1 MAVNSDH
8 DADRRDQ
15 KDEPEG
21 DPSVAGAKKLR
32 ACLRSDHAVDGEP
45 SDREE
50 QRQTRSEVGPAKT
63 KDAAREDDLRQPR
76 TRSGVAEQAE
86 DERRRDRAQGGRK
99 EPIPD
104 ADAVVGR
111 EQAGGEKARVVD
123 EGARPQER
131 ELSR

>member
-1 MAVNSDH
+1 
-8 DADRRDQ
+8 RRDQ

-50 QRQTRSEVGPAKT
+50 QRQTGAEGGPAKT
-63 KDAAREDDLRQPR
+63 KDPAREDDLRQSR

-86 DERRRDRAQGGRK
+86 DDRRRKSSNRGGQ
-99 EPIPD
+99 EPIPH
-104 ADAVVGR
+104 AEAVVGC
-111 EQAGGEKARVVD
+111 EQAGGEQARVVD
-123 EGARPQER
+123 DRAGPEER
-131 ELSR
+131 QL